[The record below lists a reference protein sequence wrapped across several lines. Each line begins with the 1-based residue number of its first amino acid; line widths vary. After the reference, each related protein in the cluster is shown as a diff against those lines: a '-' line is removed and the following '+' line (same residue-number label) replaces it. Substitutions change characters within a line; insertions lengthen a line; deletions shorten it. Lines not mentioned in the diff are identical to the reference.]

1 MGLTQTLSASL
12 AGLTATQANIAV
24 VAGNVANQSTAG
36 YVDET
41 ATQVETV
48 SGDAG
53 NSVRVTS
60 INRVLDTFV
69 QQQLRTETSGGAYAN
84 TKSSFYQQLSQ
95 IYGVPGSSSSFD
107 AAFNNFTSAVQ
118 ALATSPSSSTT
129 QAQTIS
135 AAQALAQ
142 QLNNATSNIQALR
155 GQADQG
161 IANDVQQA
169 NIDLNQIAN
178 INQQLANGSTDDGT
192 AASLEDQRDQSI
204 DDLSKF
210 IDIRVVQGSHNQVTV
225 FTGSGTQLA
234 GTQAAQLNFSAAGTI
249 TAAQTINNGL
259 SPITLTTAAG
269 GTMDFAAAGG
279 ARSGEIAAYLNMR
292 DNVLVQAQSQV
303 DQIAAQMS
311 SALSDTTTA
320 GTAATSG
327 AQSGFDTDISGM
339 TAGNT
344 IQVKYTDAS
353 NVQHTVSI
361 VRVDDPTLLPL
372 PNSTTIDANDTVVG
386 VTFTAGALGVAAQL
400 NAALGSTGLQFSN
413 PSGNTLEVLDSGPG
427 TVTVNSAAAT
437 KTATSLTS
445 GSAALP
451 LFVDGDGTTPYTGA
465 ITAAGSETTGYAGRI
480 TVNSALAGDP
490 SKLVSYQVSTPV
502 GDATRPNYIYNQ
514 LTSSA
519 ISYSPASGIGG
530 GTTPYQGTL
539 SSYISQVVSAQSTA
553 AAAASSLQ
561 SGQSVVVSALQA
573 RFNSTSA
580 VNIDSEMANLLTL
593 QNAYGA
599 NSRVMSTVKAMLDV
613 LMQM

>member
-84 TKSSFYQQLSQ
+84 TNSSFYQQLSQ
-95 IYGVPGSSSSFD
+95 IYGAPGSSSSFD

-249 TAAQTINNGL
+249 TAAQSINNGL
-259 SPITLTTAAG
+259 SAITLTTAAG

-344 IQVKYTDAS
+344 IQVNYTDSS
-353 NVQHTVSI
+353 NVQHAVSI

-372 PNSTTIDANDTVVG
+372 PNSTTIDPNDTVVG

-427 TVTVNSAAAT
+427 TVTVNSATVT

-465 ITAAGSETTGYAGRI
+465 ITAAGSETTGFAGRI

-490 SKLVSYQVSTPV
+490 SKLVAYQASTPV

-519 ISYSPASGIGG
+519 ISYSAASGIGG

-580 VNIDSEMANLLTL
+580 VSIDSEMANLLTL

-599 NSRVMSTVKAMLDV
+599 NARVMSTVKAMLDV